1 MLRACVQAAVCIT
14 RACERAPDLCVSQD
28 GRGPQTSL
36 LPAVLAKLNLAKV
49 EDLIAWT
56 YADTV
61 WARLAA
67 LAPHAFEEEKKG
79 DAGAQASLRW
89 HVC

>member
-1 MLRACVQAAVCIT
+1 M
-14 RACERAPDLCVSQD
+14 
-28 GRGPQTSL
+28 
-36 LPAVLAKLNLAKV
+36 PAVLGKLNLAKS

-67 LAPHAFEEEKKG
+67 LAPIAFEEEKKG
-79 DAGAQASLRW
+79 DAGISRGGLFVLFCLHIA
-89 HVC
+89 C